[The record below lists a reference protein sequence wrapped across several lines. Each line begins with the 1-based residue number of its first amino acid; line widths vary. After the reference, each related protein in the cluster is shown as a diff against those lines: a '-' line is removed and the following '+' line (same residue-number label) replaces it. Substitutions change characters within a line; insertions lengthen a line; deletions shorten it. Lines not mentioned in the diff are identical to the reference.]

1 VTPLRKDQ
9 LKNLLQSRILR
20 STRLTKLGNIPDGA
34 ASLKGSALE
43 IPVDDAANFGSGA
56 FLSRSYA
63 DASGSRDYKLYVP
76 GNLRSAPLPLVVML
90 HGCTQS
96 ADDFAVGTGMN
107 AIAQTHGVLVA
118 YPIQSTSANRSKCWN
133 WFERRDQQRGR
144 GEPALVVG
152 MIEQIARC
160 YAVDHHRIYVAG
172 LSAGGAAA
180 AVLAANYP
188 DVFAAVGIH
197 SGLACGAAHDLPSAF
212 AAMRGAVGET
222 ITHQSR
228 TPTIVFVGDRDTT
241 VHPANGARIIAA
253 TSASEFA
260 ATSESGRVPGGRAYA
275 RTTYRDSAARVVHE
289 LWTVHG
295 TGHAWSGGNTAG
307 SYTDPTGPDA
317 SLAMMQFFLTHQ
329 QQEAAA

>member
-1 VTPLRKDQ
+1 
-9 LKNLLQSRILR
+9 LKKVLQARILEA
-20 STRLTKLGNIPDGA
+20 TRLIKLSNIGDAAALLKQPAVATPVAGAKLG
-34 ASLKGSALE
+34 
-43 IPVDDAANFGSGA
+43 SGG
-56 FLSRSYA
+56 FLSCSYT
-63 DASGSRDYKLYVP
+63 DASGSRNYKLYVP
-76 GNLRSAPLPLVVML
+76 GNCSSAPLPLIVML

-96 ADDFAVGTGMN
+96 ADDFALGTGMN

-152 MIEQIARC
+152 MIRQIARD
-160 YAVDHHRIYVAG
+160 YPVEHHRIYVAG

-188 DVFAAVGIH
+188 DVFAAIGIH

-212 AAMRGAVGET
+212 AAMRGAVGQT
-222 ITHQSR
+222 ITHRSS

-253 TSASEFA
+253 TSASELA
-260 ATSESGRVPGGRAYA
+260 AASESGRVTGGRAYTRMTYRDPGGRAM
-275 RTTYRDSAARVVHE
+275 HE

-295 TGHAWSGGNTAG
+295 AGHAWSGGNAAG
-307 SYTDPTGPDA
+307 SYTDPAGPDA
-317 SLAMMQFFLTHQ
+317 SQAMMQFFLTHQ
-329 QQEAAA
+329 QQKAP